1 MSASG
6 EYLEIRPHSVVEV
19 KNSNLILVLSIPVVL
34 RVWLVPSQQQQ
45 RMQHHC
51 AGLTVD
57 HADGA

>member
-19 KNSNLILVLSIPVVL
+19 KNSNLILVLSIPMVL
-34 RVWLVPSQQQQ
+34 IVWLVPAQQQQ
-45 RMQHHC
+45 RMHCHC